1 MPSIYDLKP
10 RFQALL
16 RPITRGLAAA
26 GVTANQVTVAAAVLS
41 IAVGA
46 CIAIYPERRWPLL
59 LVPPFL
65 FVRMALN
72 AVDGM
77 LAREHD
83 MKSPLGAVLNELGDV
98 IADAALYLPFAL
110 VPGVRPVLVVLV
122 VIEGIISEMTG
133 VVAVQIG
140 SERRYD
146 GPLGKSD
153 RAFLFGFIGL
163 LLGCGVKTGRWL
175 DGLLIAAI
183 VLLILTIVNRARHGL
198 AEVRAASSENGEN
211 SPNSA

>member
-46 CIAIYPERRWPLL
+46 CIAISPERRWPLL

-77 LAREHD
+77 LAREHG
-83 MKSPLGAVLNELGDV
+83 MKSPLGAVLNELGDRSPMPRS
-98 IADAALYLPFAL
+98 IC
-110 VPGVRPVLVVLV
+110 R
-122 VIEGIISEMTG
+122 S
-133 VVAVQIG
+133 
-140 SERRYD
+140 RWC
-146 GPLGKSD
+146 
-153 RAFLFGFIGL
+153 RAF
-163 LLGCGVKTGRWL
+163 
-175 DGLLIAAI
+175 
-183 VLLILTIVNRARHGL
+183 ARCWWCWW
-198 AEVRAASSENGEN
+198 
-211 SPNSA
+211 